1 MTPSLLA
8 KVKRRMSETG
18 ATQSDVASAC
28 GLSQPHISRVLRQ
41 DLKLCRKTES
51 RLQSWLDS
59 AAGAPPGR
67 AQDPMHSIAA
77 KVDALSP
84 RKRMQFMHLLKA
96 IDELLG
102 R

>member
-1 MTPSLLA
+1 MASTLLA

-18 ATQSDVASAC
+18 ATQSDVAKAC

-41 DLKLCRKTES
+41 DLKLCRKTEA
-51 RLQSWLDS
+51 RLQVWLDD
-59 AAGAPPGR
+59 AAGAHPGR
-67 AQDPMHSIAA
+67 AQDPMHSIAE

-84 RKRMQFMHLLKA
+84 KRRMQFMHLLEA